1 MKKAAL
7 TMLIIS
13 TLAFNI
19 QAQIAT
25 LEILDAE
32 THESIPGVVA
42 HSRLEKNLD
51 NHLKTDDYGTVKIH
65 IAKDD
70 TISLE
75 MKGYY
80 PVHIVVTEHQ
90 AYEFAHPLR
99 VYMTPL
105 MHHTHHTSI
114 TDFDDMNS
122 YDFHFTHHEY
132 EDKQL
137 KVQILEHSNATN
149 KRNKWLQTTRDR
161 HGTDFKI
168 VVIKLP
174 EINKS
179 KN

>member
-1 MKKAAL
+1 MKKLAL
-7 TMLIIS
+7 ILLIIN
-13 TLAFNI
+13 TLSSYS
-19 QAQIAT
+19 QAQVAM

-51 NHLKTDDYGTVKIH
+51 NHLKTNDFGNVKIH

-80 PVHIVVTEHQ
+80 PVHIVVMHHQ

-114 TDFDDMNS
+114 TDFNEMNS
-122 YDFHFTHHEY
+122 FDYHFVHHEH
-132 EDKQL
+132 EDKQVKL
-137 KVQILEHSNATN
+137 QILEHTNATH
-149 KRNKWLQTTRDR
+149 KRNQWLQTTRDR
-161 HGTDFKI
+161 HGKDFKI

-174 EINKS
+174 ETK
-179 KN
+179 K